1 MVKDGKSGCTAFGD
15 AASVTFT
22 VSGWAKPGDSTDDSG
37 AKTLAAAFAAGAL
50 AVAATQF

>member
-1 MVKDGKSGCTAFGD
+1 MGD

-22 VSGWAKPGDSTDDSG
+22 VSGWADPSAATTDDSG